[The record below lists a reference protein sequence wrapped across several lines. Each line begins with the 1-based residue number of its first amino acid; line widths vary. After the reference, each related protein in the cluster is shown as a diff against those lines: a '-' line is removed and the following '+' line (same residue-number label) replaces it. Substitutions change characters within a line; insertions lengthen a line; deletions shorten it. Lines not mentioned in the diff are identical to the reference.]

1 MRSPAAPLAV
11 SAPPNFFKRGATTGL
26 RASGIANDMSAWQ
39 AFSGDESAAMYH
51 GVKIVLVATVRAYGF
66 VENEA
71 LFAVLINCDARST
84 PI

>member
-1 MRSPAAPLAV
+1 
-11 SAPPNFFKRGATTGL
+11 
-26 RASGIANDMSAWQ
+26 MSAWQ